1 MIILGNSLF
10 GPEIKRKRKVMIKLF
25 KECDL
30 NITIPTSLRNTNV
43 EMNLD
48 SGT

>member
-1 MIILGNSLF
+1 MIIRGSSLF
-10 GPEIKRKRKVMIKLF
+10 GSEIKRKRKVMIKLF

-48 SGT
+48 TGT